1 MDFYVEFIYE
11 KKYNLSNQ
19 TVLTWMIE
27 RLKGILVSAIIGLPL
42 LVAFVA
48 LLGKFPQTWWVIAG
62 TLFFSFSVLL
72 SNLAPVLIFPIFYRF
87 KPLENL
93 ALSEKLKS
101 LARGEGLRIKD
112 VFSFNLSKNTKKAN
126 AALAGLGN
134 TRRIIISDTLL
145 ENLDDDEI
153 IAVFAHELGH
163 HRLHHMARQIGL
175 GAVNIFAGFFIVSR
189 LLQILLSFFSDKFSG
204 ATDPAAFPLIILLL
218 SLFGVGLRPVNATIS
233 RKYEKAADRYGVK
246 LLGTSKHLVS
256 SLRKLAK
263 QNMADPDPHVLVE
276 WYAYSHPPLNKRI
289 GIWHPCSQM
298 KDYESFPPVK
308 ITRGRGVFLF
318 DAAGNR
324 LIDGIS
330 SWWVNTLGH
339 CNPRLNRALINQL
352 KKLEH
357 VIFTGFTHD
366 PAIDLS
372 ESLIKIAP
380 RGLKKIFFADNGSS
394 AVEVALKMSFQYARQ
409 TGKRRAEFI
418 ALTGAYHGET
428 LGALSVSG
436 MDLYRRMY
444 APMLMKACFA
454 RAPSCIRCPFEKKP
468 HTCRADCFQFLES
481 AVERVGPANLAGI
494 IHHRAPGPVRQWDE
508 HVSARVPEKAQAALH
523 PGKDPF
529 YCRRDS
535 RGIRKNRKNVCLR
548 PCKSES

>member
-1 MDFYVEFIYE
+1 VNAKVYNRTKILFSLLSFILFILYLLYTTVFSHFTVSLTSFIGGYLNNTYLVFIAFVFVWGGLFKAATLPMDFYVEFIYE

-289 GIWHPCSQM
+289 G
-298 KDYESFPPVK
+298 
-308 ITRGRGVFLF
+308 L
-318 DAAGNR
+318 
-324 LIDGIS
+324 
-330 SWWVNTLGH
+330 
-339 CNPRLNRALINQL
+339 
-352 KKLEH
+352 LEQN
-357 VIFTGFTHD
+357 
-366 PAIDLS
+366 
-372 ESLIKIAP
+372 
-380 RGLKKIFFADNGSS
+380 NG
-394 AVEVALKMSFQYARQ
+394 
-409 TGKRRAEFI
+409 
-418 ALTGAYHGET
+418 
-428 LGALSVSG
+428 
-436 MDLYRRMY
+436 
-444 APMLMKACFA
+444 
-454 RAPSCIRCPFEKKP
+454 
-468 HTCRADCFQFLES
+468 
-481 AVERVGPANLAGI
+481 
-494 IHHRAPGPVRQWDE
+494 
-508 HVSARVPEKAQAALH
+508 
-523 PGKDPF
+523 
-529 YCRRDS
+529 
-535 RGIRKNRKNVCLR
+535 
-548 PCKSES
+548 